1 LWSDSKPNGLD
12 LVFFKRLDPVRGPAT
27 DTERSNDIVQATA
40 LSAQPGDCQRM
51 AAPTIGTIQRPAQ
64 EVLDD
69 AEPVIECTGIGSRSI
84 SVRAKF
90 GRKGLD
96 LTAVQHLASS
106 QEVVQIETRSL
117 FRPDVEAAE
126 NPKVAYQGGR
136 LNPVSAVPDRP
147 SRPHANG
154 KPSSGIN
161 HARQALAV
169 FQNHPQRR
177 EWSLDAGSRFR
188 HELIRRLNGGSVV
201 RKSKVDKMDTT
212 RSNP

>member
-1 LWSDSKPNGLD
+1 M
-12 LVFFKRLDPVRGPAT
+12 FFKRLDPVRGPAT
-27 DTERSNDIVQATA
+27 DTERSNDIVQAAA

-69 AEPVIECTGIGSRSI
+69 AETVVECSGIGRRSI
-84 SVRAKF
+84 GVGAKF

-96 LTAVQHLASS
+96 LTAVQDLARR
-106 QEVVQIETRSL
+106 QEAVQIEPGSL
-117 FRPDVEAAE
+117 LRPDVKTAE
-126 NPKVAYQGGR
+126 NPKVAYERRR
-136 LNPVSAVPDRP
+136 LDSVSAVPDRP
-147 SRPHANG
+147 SRPHAYRE
-154 KPSSGIN
+154 PCDGIDQ
-161 HARQALAV
+161 ARQPLAV
-169 FQNHPQRR
+169 FQNHPQHR

>member
-1 LWSDSKPNGLD
+1 MNLRSNSKPNGLD
-12 LVFFKRLDPVRGPAT
+12 LVLFERLDPVRGPTT
-27 DTERSNDIVQATA
+27 DTERSNGIVQAAA

-51 AAPTIGTIQRPAQ
+51 TAPTIRTVQRPAQ
-64 EVLDD
+64 KVLDD

-96 LTAVQHLASS
+96 LTAVQHLAGS

-117 FRPDVEAAE
+117 FLPDVEAAE

-136 LNPVSAVPDRP
+136 LNAVAAVPDRP
-147 SRPHANG
+147 SRPHANW

-161 HARQALAV
+161 QARQALAV
-169 FQNHPQRR
+169 FQNYAQYG
-177 EWSLDAGSRFR
+177 E
-188 HELIRRLNGGSVV
+188 
-201 RKSKVDKMDTT
+201 
-212 RSNP
+212 